1 MKLCNVTDILNFFF
15 EQTTCTFIKYVLS
28 YPIVEWRKYFKG
40 FYNALDTKKINN
52 RVLHADSGISHA

>member
-1 MKLCNVTDILNFFF
+1 MKLCNLTDIL

-40 FYNALDTKKINN
+40 FYNALDTEKINN
-52 RVLHADSGISHA
+52 TV

>member
-1 MKLCNVTDILNFFF
+1 MKLCNLTDILNFFF

-40 FYNALDTKKINN
+40 FHNALDTNKINN
-52 RVLHADSGISHA
+52 TVLVAC